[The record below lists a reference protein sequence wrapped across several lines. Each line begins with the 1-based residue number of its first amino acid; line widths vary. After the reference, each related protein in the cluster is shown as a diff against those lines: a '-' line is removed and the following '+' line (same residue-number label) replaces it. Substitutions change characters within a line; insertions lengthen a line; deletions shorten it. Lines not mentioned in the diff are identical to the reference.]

1 MASSSSSSPRHR
13 HRNIMFL
20 HPDLGI
26 GGAERLILDAA
37 LSLQSLGHRI
47 TIYTSHRDP
56 THCFDEARDGT
67 LDVRVRGNTLIP
79 ATLPFSGG
87 RGKILCA
94 VLRQLHLLLQI
105 TILGELGRLEPDVF
119 FVDQLAAGVP
129 VLRWWCGGRGRR
141 REGGGKGPRV
151 LFYCHFPDLLLVK
164 GRRRW
169 WVRGW
174 RLGFDWLEGWG
185 MRCADR
191 VVVNSRFTKGVVE
204 GVWPDLGAGRR
215 GVGVVYPCVDTKVG
229 KGGGKGEGDAEGD
242 MWKGKKVVLSINRF
256 ERKKNIALALRAFHG
271 LQEEER
277 RDVRLVLAGGYDPR
291 VEENVRY
298 HEELVTLAEEL
309 RLRSATTKNVVTA
322 LSIPDDIQVL
332 FLLSVPAQLK
342 TMLLSAARLLIY
354 TPTNEH
360 FGIVPLEAMLAGV
373 PVLAADSGGPL
384 ETVLEGKTGWL
395 RDAEDV
401 AKWTETMRR
410 VLWEMSDE
418 ELQAMGAEGKK
429 RVGSEFSERK
439 LAARLD
445 EEIEAMLEAPRQ
457 EVLGVPALL
466 LGVGFGVMVLAV
478 VGMLVYRLMS

>member
-1 MASSSSSSPRHR
+1 M
-13 HRNIMFL
+13 
-20 HPDLGI
+20 
-26 GGAERLILDAA
+26 
-37 LSLQSLGHRI
+37 
-47 TIYTSHRDP
+47 
-56 THCFDEARDGT
+56 
-67 LDVRVRGNTLIP
+67 
-79 ATLPFSGG
+79 
-87 RGKILCA
+87 
-94 VLRQLHLLLQI
+94 
-105 TILGELGRLEPDVF
+105 F

-129 VLRWWCGGRGRR
+129 VLRWWGRGR
-141 REGGGKGPRV
+141 GGGGWRV

-164 GRRRW
+164 GRGRW

-174 RLGFDWLEGWG
+174 RWGFDWLEGWG
-185 MRCADR
+185 MRGADR
-191 VVVNSRFTKGVVE
+191 VVVNSRFTRGVVE
-204 GVWPDLGAGRR
+204 GVWPDLGAGGR
-215 GVGVVYPCVDTKVG
+215 GVGVVYPCVNTKVG
-229 KGGGKGEGDAEGD
+229 TGGAKGEGDAKGE
-242 MWKGKKVVLSINRF
+242 MWRGKKVVLSINRF

-271 LQEEER
+271 LEEEER

-298 HEELVTLAEEL
+298 HEELVTLAEDL
-309 RLRSATTKNVVTA
+309 GLRSATTKNVVTA
-322 LSIPDDIQVL
+322 LSIPDNIQVL

-401 AKWTETMRR
+401 GKWTEIMRS
-410 VLWEMSDE
+410 VLWEMSDA
-418 ELQAMGAEGKK
+418 ELQAMGAEGRKW
-429 RVGSEFSERK
+429 VESEFSERK

-457 EVLGVPALL
+457 EMLEIPNLL
-466 LGVGFGVMVLAV
+466 LGVGFGLMLLTV
-478 VGMLVYRLMS
+478 VGTMMYRLMG